1 LRKVTRDAEGGAMS
15 DEPKGPRRG
24 QTGADRDTGIET
36 TDEGLLEDEAFRS
49 VDGAYSDEPENPA
62 FRAVI
67 EAGGGVSEGF
77 EQSEA
82 MLVDNASE
90 GELAG
95 WHQVLRDA
103 GRPEPDPDRAVY
115 GEADHESGED
125 EGPGER

>member
-1 LRKVTRDAEGGAMS
+1 MS
-15 DEPKGPRRG
+15 NETDEPRKG

-67 EAGGGVSEGF
+67 EAGGGVAEGF

-95 WHQVLRDA
+95 WHQVLRDQ
-103 GRPEPDPDRAVY
+103 GRPEPDPERAVY
-115 GEADHESGED
+115 GEADHETDEEEPSGD
-125 EGPGER
+125 EG